1 MDASKKIN
9 ISVLRT
15 IIDGEGRETFSSALE
30 DVRFS
35 LVKRSMST
43 RPEEAEKREELYYIC
58 KALDEV
64 EVQLR
69 SYINDFVKSEEN
81 E

>member
-35 LVKRSMST
+35 LVMKSMST
-43 RPEEAEKREELYYIC
+43 KPEEAEKREELYYIC
-58 KALDEV
+58 KALNEV

>member
-35 LVKRSMST
+35 LVQRSMNT
-43 RPEEAEKREELYYIC
+43 KPEEAEKREELYYIC

-69 SYINDFVKSEEN
+69 SYVNDFVKSEEN